1 MKPLLA
7 GILSVILIG
16 VAVTLVLLLTNTDH
30 QHVATNKNEAL
41 VVLQDLSNTTT
52 DDGAYQLFEQAFDVF
67 DEDGNGYLTQTEFA
81 VYLELEVIPFDQLM
95 LFDLYSEYFF
105 MFQKIDADDDDIL
118 SFREVVCYMNQMWQI
133 QPVRDNMI
141 RDISPIVSAVYN
153 FKFAQMDTDDDGR
166 LEKDEFF
173 NMLYGVGGR
182 SWKGQMMESY
192 GDDYEQIMESV
203 NAINITTDMVQDIEL
218 HLCSFESV
226 SSDIVRSETRRLIY
240 CYGPFYGI
248 QCTHLG
254 CQWVFHYL
262 CI

>member
-81 VYLELEVIPFDQLM
+81 VYLELEV
-95 LFDLYSEYFF
+95 EYFS

-118 SFREVVCYMNQMWQI
+118 SFREVVCYMNQKW
-133 QPVRDNMI
+133 I
-141 RDISPIVSAVYN
+141 R
-153 FKFAQMDTDDDGR
+153 
-166 LEKDEFF
+166 
-173 NMLYGVGGR
+173 
-182 SWKGQMMESY
+182 MMTV
-192 GDDYEQIMESV
+192 DWRKT
-203 NAINITTDMVQDIEL
+203 N
-218 HLCSFESV
+218 
-226 SSDIVRSETRRLIY
+226 SST
-240 CYGPFYGI
+240 C
-248 QCTHLG
+248 CMA
-254 CQWVFHYL
+254 
-262 CI
+262 